1 MHEIVA
7 ARKAL
12 IDAKVVQATDNSP
25 DNMTA
30 TYRAEVQ
37 YWTLV
42 AAMNPVSVRHE
53 VEEYLAALRARYAV
67 KIGN

>member
-7 ARKAL
+7 ARNAL
-12 IDAKVVQATDNSP
+12 IEAKVDQVTDNST

>member
-1 MHEIVA
+1 MPEIVA
-7 ARKAL
+7 ARNAL
-12 IDAKVVQATDNSP
+12 IDAKVAQVTDNSP

-30 TYRAEVQ
+30 TYRAEVE

-67 KIGN
+67 RIGN